1 MILLQRAKVLLSV
14 TKTVSHVEL
23 LWMVSAVFGY
33 HTRKGI
39 GKLNVEWEGGLF

>member
-1 MILLQRAKVLLSV
+1 MLPLQRARVLLSFM
-14 TKTVSHVEL
+14 KTLCHVKL

-39 GKLNVEWEGGLF
+39 GKLDTEWEGGLF